1 MPPKAKNWC
10 FNVDHEPQLISNLDR
25 LCSNDD
31 VEYLIYSMSSSRP
44 TIEGVVKFKT
54 KKRTSQITSLIG
66 QGRLHVSRDVV
77 QSVKNCRQLGFIRE
91 SGCPPLRARPGLE
104 QFKSSVEV
112 LKTGA
117 ITLKELFLILHP
129 ELYSHP
135 GYASYREEYVL
146 KNTNFTDED
155 IDKINS

>member
-10 FNVDHEPQLISNLDR
+10 FNVDHEPQLISNLHH

-31 VEYLIYSMSSSRP
+31 VEYLIFSMSSSPP

-54 KKRTSQITSLIG
+54 KKRTLQITSLIG
-66 QGRLHVSRDVV
+66 QCRLHVSRDVV
-77 QSVKNCRQLGFIRE
+77 QSVKNCRQLGCIRE
-91 SGCPPLRARPGLE
+91 SGCPPLRARPGLK

-117 ITLKELFLILHP
+117 TKLKALFLMLHP
-129 ELYSHP
+129 ELYLHP
-135 GYASYREEYVL
+135 GYASYMEEYVL
-146 KNTNFTDED
+146 KNTNFMDED
-155 IDKINS
+155 IDEINR